1 MPNFLK
7 KYSKFSLF
15 PLLFAISLSF
25 LFLPIEVKT
34 CSIPSE
40 RIGPVLRKGKIIGF
54 KVYAMHKNHFLRY
67 IGLKRNDIVVE
78 INERNVAYLLEDESL
93 LKNFKQDIKKSKHIK
108 LKLVRRKSTY
118 EMEFILNSVNASNI
132 AYDNCGIAGYTID
145 QSIPK
150 KEIFDFYEMK
160 KIE

>member
-108 LKLVRRKSTY
+108 QKTRVLKLKSRRRV
-118 EMEFILNSVNASNI
+118 FVFL
-132 AYDNCGIAGYTID
+132 
-145 QSIPK
+145 QRK
-150 KEIFDFYEMK
+150 KLRKGSRFGADDGNRTHVFSLGS
-160 KIE
+160 